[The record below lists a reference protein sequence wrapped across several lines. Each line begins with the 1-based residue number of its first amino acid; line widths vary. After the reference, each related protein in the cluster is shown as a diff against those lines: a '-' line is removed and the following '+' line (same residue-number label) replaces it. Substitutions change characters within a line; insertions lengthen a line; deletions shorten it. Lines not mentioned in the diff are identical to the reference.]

1 MQSCKTLYSHTVT
14 LLTTEKYINNI
25 LRLSRNYTQRYIY
38 DCGQYLFREASSF
51 RKESCEARRWIIKVD
66 INMLLA
72 QFDKL
77 LPGGLLTVDIYFTS
91 IAFLCFS
98 GVTLGRTG
106 YTRPRGLGKEG
117 SCAPSIYGTVK
128 IRRLCFPE

>member
-1 MQSCKTLYSHTVT
+1 MQSCKTLYSHNVT

-25 LRLSRNYTQRYIY
+25 LRLSRNYTQKYIFLRTLI
-38 DCGQYLFREASSF
+38 CSERRAVF
-51 RKESCEARRWIIKVD
+51 RKENCEARRWIIKVD

-77 LPGGLLTVDIYFTS
+77 LPGGLSTLDVYFTS